1 MPSPGELLS
10 RGFSMGGKVKNAELA
25 AIAAGINASGHYSR
39 RGNNRRTNEAKAQA
53 MLKWYTNAEAKGK
66 EGGKAFQTRR
76 NFARN
81 LAAALAVSPSGSRA
95 SSRGSNNNN
104 LEKVFLAAGK
114 PAPAPAA
121 SRKASRASPSK
132 KPSATRKASRNAVP
146 HLNFHGPGG
155 ANVHGLSYKEK
166 YPPAQGTWPML
177 KKDGH
182 VWQVKVVPGK
192 GNTAFVSKL
201 WGKVGGKMEASQ
213 KLIKGGKAGRSAQQ
227 EATHEAE
234 LAHEKKKEDDGYTE
248 VRSVHRGSN
257 NELKSINNFVVGK

>member
-53 MLKWYTNAEAKGK
+53 MLKWYTNSEAKGK

-95 SSRGSNNNN
+95 SSRGNNN

-114 PAPAPAA
+114 PAA
-121 SRKASRASPSK
+121 SRKASRPAASPSK
-132 KPSATRKASRNAVP
+132 KPSPTRKGSRNGVP
-146 HLNFHGPGG
+146 QLNFHGPGG
-155 ANVHGLSYKEK
+155 ANIHGLSYKEK

-182 VWQVKVVPGK
+182 VWQIKVFPGK

-213 KLIKGGKAGRSAQQ
+213 KLVKGGRAGRSAQQ

-248 VRSVHRGSN
+248 VRSIHRGSN
-257 NELKSINNFVVGK
+257 NKLKSLESINNFVVGK

>member
-39 RGNNRRTNEAKAQA
+39 RGDNRRANQARAQA

-81 LAAALAVSPSGSRA
+81 LAAALSTSPSGSRA
-95 SSRGSNNNN
+95 SSRGSNINN

-114 PAPAPAA
+114 PAPAA
-121 SRKASRASPSK
+121 SRKVATRPAASPSK
-132 KPSATRKASRNAVP
+132 KAVTRKASRNAVP

-248 VRSVHRGSN
+248 VRSIHRGSN